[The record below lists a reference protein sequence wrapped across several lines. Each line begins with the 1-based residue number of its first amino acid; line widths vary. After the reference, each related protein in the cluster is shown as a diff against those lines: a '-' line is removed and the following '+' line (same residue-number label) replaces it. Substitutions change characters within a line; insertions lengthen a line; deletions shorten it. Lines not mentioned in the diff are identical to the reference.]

1 MEKCRSRTTSVLEAN
16 SPSRIQLLTF
26 LSGSWPFPIHLFT
39 SPHRVCKKHLID
51 IFLWNPENQWGF
63 CFLKVW
69 KWVSLYFWKFKSGGV
84 CISESLKVEV
94 GLWLQIL
101 RILLLQRR
109 LLAGRAQKG
118 KKLGKKQGSMHPT
131 VQNIQKFDGE
141 IQNTESKLQNIQ
153 KESNRHQTMC
163 RPTTQVL
170 LFVET
175 MGSNWMQGR
184 QQKL

>member
-1 MEKCRSRTTSVLEAN
+1 M
-16 SPSRIQLLTF
+16 
-26 LSGSWPFPIHLFT
+26 
-39 SPHRVCKKHLID
+39 
-51 IFLWNPENQWGF
+51 
-63 CFLKVW
+63 
-69 KWVSLYFWKFKSGGV
+69 V

-141 IQNTESKLQNIQ
+141 IQNTDSKLQNIQ